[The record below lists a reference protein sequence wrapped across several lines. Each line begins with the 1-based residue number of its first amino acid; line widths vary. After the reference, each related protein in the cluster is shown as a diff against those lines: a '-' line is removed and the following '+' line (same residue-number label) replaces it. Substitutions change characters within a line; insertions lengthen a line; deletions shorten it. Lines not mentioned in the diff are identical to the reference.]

1 MSLTYS
7 HKDNLISLMRLKLRL
22 FYRIKVFNLM
32 RSQQTSRTSQISH
45 FRIKY
50 EVGISFIRAI

>member
-1 MSLTYS
+1 
-7 HKDNLISLMRLKLRL
+7 MRLKLRL

-32 RSQQTSRTSQISH
+32 RSHQTSRTPQISH
-45 FRIKY
+45 VRIKY

>member
-1 MSLTYS
+1 MRLTYS
-7 HKDNLISLMRLKLRL
+7 HKNKLISLMRLKLRL

-32 RSQQTSRTSQISH
+32 RSHQTSRTPQISH
-45 FRIKY
+45 VRIKY